1 MEAQHKFI
9 FVSEDLNFSRYFPKP
24 VQKNIFYIYILA
36 YLDKSKS
43 SKDMELIRKNN
54 KKKNKKNEDQ
64 SGSGSDSGNENYHT
78 TYRKRRRMR
87 IISESESEIKGVDN
101 EKNIV
106 KAGSCFIIVFKF
118 GSHRCLDYY
127 TKRPLERTKLKRIF
141 SFD

>member
-1 MEAQHKFI
+1 
-9 FVSEDLNFSRYFPKP
+9 
-24 VQKNIFYIYILA
+24 
-36 YLDKSKS
+36 
-43 SKDMELIRKNN
+43 MELIRKNN

-64 SGSGSDSGNENYHT
+64 SGSGGNENYHT
-78 TYRKRRRMR
+78 TYRKKRRMR
-87 IISESESEIKGVDN
+87 ILKESESEIKGVDN